1 MSKSK
6 SMKIIKPYACLAA
19 DYDETIQVKHT
30 INTEIKNIE
39 RANIHRESQDC

>member
-6 SMKIIKPYACLAA
+6 STKVLKPYACLAA
-19 DYDETIQVKHT
+19 DYDETMEVKQS

-39 RANIHRESQDC
+39 KAKEI